1 MAGQG
6 WSFDALDHGLDYQQN
21 GLDDRNN
28 YDHNYDDTYD
38 NDYDHVQGATWADLE
53 DAYELGEHWSS
64 DTWNGPDTEH
74 VADHNTAPAQPQ
86 YTSQH
91 TPQHTSHTRAPP
103 SSPPRHMNDG
113 GHRPTNTH
121 HAPAPYSRPDAL
133 PAAQSETTYRRAS
146 RDLASPYRPATF
158 TDLPPQNPPSR
169 SGIES
174 FLRRPNQEEEARNN
188 ALNQSI
194 LDTNSQVIDSDSD
207 DEDMPPRQRQAANTA
222 ANTVDLTQSPNISTT
237 QQSRTRKRE
246 SSSEG
251 GSAKKRIKQVVVD
264 DDDDVFEDEAPSA
277 EAELLQAQQADA
289 LKMQNTNKEDAVV
302 KIGKRNCIICLEN
315 YTNATTA
322 ACGHI
327 FCHECLSR
335 ALMASEK
342 NNDRSGKGN
351 CPACRKVI
359 NRKSAK
365 EVIPIAF
372 LKKSAFKT
380 KGRQAHNK

>member
-1 MAGQG
+1 VRGY
-6 WSFDALDHGLDYQQN
+6 LRRTCVTEHPGLTI
-21 GLDDRNN
+21 RR
-28 YDHNYDDTYD
+28 
-38 NDYDHVQGATWADLE
+38 
-53 DAYELGEHWSS
+53 SS
-64 DTWNGPDTEH
+64 DTWNEPPTEH

-86 YTSQH
+86 YTSQYN
-91 TPQHTSHTRAPP
+91 PQHTSQHTSQHISQHTSQHTSHARAPP

-207 DEDMPPRQRQAANTA
+207 SDDENMPRQPRTGNTA
-222 ANTVDLTQSPNISTT
+222 ANTVDLTQSPNVSTT
-237 QQSRTRKRE
+237 HQPRTRKRE

-264 DDDDVFEDEAPSA
+264 DDDDVFEEEAPSA

-289 LKMQNTNKEDAVV
+289 LKMQKTNKEDAVV

-322 ACGHI
+322 ACGKHHVEHDFGFRI
-327 FCHECLSR
+327 AMLTNDFQATSSVTNVCR
-335 ALMASEK
+335 A
-342 NNDRSGKGN
+342 
-351 CPACRKVI
+351 P
-359 NRKSAK
+359 
-365 EVIPIAF
+365 
-372 LKKSAFKT
+372 
-380 KGRQAHNK
+380 

>member
-1 MAGQG
+1 
-6 WSFDALDHGLDYQQN
+6 
-21 GLDDRNN
+21 
-28 YDHNYDDTYD
+28 
-38 NDYDHVQGATWADLE
+38 
-53 DAYELGEHWSS
+53 
-64 DTWNGPDTEH
+64 
-74 VADHNTAPAQPQ
+74 
-86 YTSQH
+86 
-91 TPQHTSHTRAPP
+91 
-103 SSPPRHMNDG
+103 MNDG

-207 DEDMPPRQRQAANTA
+207 DEDMPLRQAANTA
-222 ANTVDLTQSPNISTT
+222 ANTVDLTQSPNVSTT
-237 QQSRTRKRE
+237 HQSRIRKRE

-264 DDDDVFEDEAPSA
+264 DDDDVFEEEAPSA

-289 LKMQNTNKEDAVV
+289 LKMQKTNKEDAVV

-322 ACGHI
+322 ACGKHRVKYEYVFESQSLTTVSLGHI

>member
-1 MAGQG
+1 MARRP
-6 WSFDALDHGLDYQQN
+6 GLTS
-21 GLDDRNN
+21 RR
-28 YDHNYDDTYD
+28 
-38 NDYDHVQGATWADLE
+38 
-53 DAYELGEHWSS
+53 SS
-64 DTWNGPDTEH
+64 DTWNEPNQ
-74 VADHNTAPAQPQ
+74 ATASAQPQ
-86 YTSQH
+86 YTSQY

-103 SSPPRHMNDG
+103 SSPPRHVNDS
-113 GHRPTNTH
+113 GHQPTNTH

-133 PAAQSETTYRRAS
+133 PAAQSETTYRRTS

-158 TDLPPQNPPSR
+158 TEIPPQNPPSR

-207 DEDMPPRQRQAANTA
+207 HEDMSRPRRAANTA

-237 QQSRTRKRE
+237 HQSRTRKRE
-246 SSSEG
+246 SSSDG
-251 GSAKKRIKQVVVD
+251 GSAKKRARQVVL

-289 LKMQNTNKEDAVV
+289 LKMQETNKEDAVV

-322 ACGHI
+322 SCGKHLGNGVPFLNYNTDNDSQAI
-327 FCHECLSR
+327 FSVT
-335 ALMASEK
+335 
-342 NNDRSGKGN
+342 N
-351 CPACRKVI
+351 V
-359 NRKSAK
+359 
-365 EVIPIAF
+365 
-372 LKKSAFKT
+372 
-380 KGRQAHNK
+380 